1 MLPHPSNGRKDVPP
15 GRFAATAVPQ
25 LLDLMKEAGAS
36 PRRIRARLAGGASMF
51 RDLLE
56 GDGLRLGR
64 RNVEA
69 AREALGALNIPIDG
83 EDVFGTYGRSVYLNT
98 EDGKLLVDIIDGM
111 DEFQVVAEASTGFQA
126 IRMLHE
132 ANPDIIT
139 LDIEMPDLGG
149 LETLAYIMSE
159 APRPVVIVSSH
170 TKAIADLQ
178 AVDYG
183 AVEVVSKPQGT
194 PDEQRFMMRQR
205 LVPALRAAALAR
217 VGNLAVRFSLT
228 AARAA
233 QRRSQP
239 AREEPEPC
247 AVAIAASTGGPRAL
261 AELIPNLPAD
271 VPAAVLIVQHM
282 PPLFTHSLAQ
292 RLDEL
297 SAVPVCEAS
306 EGERIYSGRVYIA
319 PGGRHMRIERT
330 PEGHV
335 IRLTDSD
342 PLWGVRPAADI
353 LFNSVAQSFGPAS
366 VGVVL
371 TGMGRDGAEG
381 LRAIREVGGW
391 TVVQDE
397 ESCVI
402 ASMPK
407 AAQPYARQ
415 VLPLTAMAA
424 AIAKQAAGQGSV
436 RST

>member
-1 MLPHPSNGRKDVPP
+1 MSPSSTRG
-15 GRFAATAVPQ
+15 
-25 LLDLMKEAGAS
+25 
-36 PRRIRARLAGGASMF
+36 PRRVLVVDDSELMRA
-51 RDLLE
+51 
-56 GDGLRLGR
+56 
-64 RNVEA
+64 
-69 AREALGALNIPIDG
+69 
-83 EDVFGTYGRSVYLNT
+83 
-98 EDGKLLVDIIDGM
+98 LLVNVIDAL
-111 DEFQVVAEASTGFQA
+111 DDFEVVAEASTGFQA
-126 IRMLHE
+126 IRILHE
-132 ANPDIIT
+132 VNPDIIT

-170 TKAIADLQ
+170 TQALADLQ

-194 PDEQRFMMRQR
+194 PDEQKLAMRQR

-217 VGNLAVRFSLT
+217 VGNLAVRFTLT
-228 AARAA
+228 AARNAA
-233 QRRSQP
+233 KRAQP
-239 AREEPEPC
+239 PREGVVPC
-247 AVAIAASTGGPRAL
+247 VVAIAASTGGPRAL
-261 AELIPNLPAD
+261 AELIPQLPAD
-271 VPAAVLIVQHM
+271 LPAAVLVVQHM

-292 RLDEL
+292 RLDEMSEL
-297 SAVPVCEAS
+297 PVSEAV
-306 EGERIYSGRVYIA
+306 EGEPLVAGHVYLA
-319 PGGRHMRIERT
+319 PGGRHLRLERA
-330 PEGHV
+330 PNGFLLQ
-335 IRLTDSD
+335 LTDSD
-342 PLWGVRPAADI
+342 PVWGVRPAADI

-415 VLPLTAMAA
+415 VLPLPL
-424 AIAKQAAGQGSV
+424 IARALATHATGQGSA